1 MVIAVGALGTAAYGL
16 ADATKLFWGGLSNP
30 GFGKIEKAI
39 KLLYPGDH
47 DKKDKIRA
55 LAYGSVR
62 ETLRANWLNGM
73 PLADQ
78 RAIAKSIIKLH
89 MNAENAP
96 KLAEKTG
103 VNSTVLAEVATK
115 IKQGTD
121 LTPQEVDELG
131 RFDLILTTTLDAA
144 YQRADQIYRNAC
156 KLAATVISVALALAG
171 GYALDPKNFWHFGGT
186 FGEALLVGLLATP
199 IAPVAKDLS
208 TAIQTGAKAM
218 QAVRKFGR

>member
-1 MVIAVGALGTAAYGL
+1 MRHKRQA
-16 ADATKLFWGGLSNP
+16 GG
-30 GFGKIEKAI
+30 
-39 KLLYPGDH
+39 
-47 DKKDKIRA
+47 
-55 LAYGSVR
+55 VR
-62 ETLRANWLNGM
+62 ELSIQVLCQHPAALDRLATFNWVVEHRKPTRIAGPQNAAEVLLDRYVQQIRPAGDMFDSLRAVYIE
-73 PLADQ
+73 PVYT
-78 RAIAKSIIKLH
+78 KLH

-186 FGEALLVGLLATP
+186 LGEALLVGLLATP

-208 TAIQTGAKAM
+208 TAIQAGAKAI